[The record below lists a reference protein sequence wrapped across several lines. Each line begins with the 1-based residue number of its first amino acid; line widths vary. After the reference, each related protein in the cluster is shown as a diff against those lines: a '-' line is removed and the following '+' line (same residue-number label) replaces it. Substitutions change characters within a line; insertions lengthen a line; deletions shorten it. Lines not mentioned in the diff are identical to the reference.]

1 MRKTVLI
8 VVPALAAIAAAAVF
22 FRAHSS
28 LNRASLPSAAGPTV
42 TLTDL
47 AGRSVTLP
55 ARIERIV
62 LIRSRDIYSLSML
75 LGDEVET
82 KIVAWGPDVQTSDK
96 DAYAKYLH
104 RYPRLGQIPLLGSVF
119 SDAVSVEAV
128 LALKPDL
135 VVGDVFMIER
145 GYKCIEKLQ
154 QAAVPIV
161 FTDQSSDP
169 YSGPQR
175 SIAMLGRALGKESRA
190 REIVAFMNQEL
201 EKVLSRLGT
210 IKPGGPSVYIE
221 SGHLGPSQYG
231 NSYGSD
237 SSGKSTAWG
246 MALSRL
252 PCRNIALGVAP
263 AMGPISAEH
272 LLKSDPDVIVI
283 TGANWPAAAD
293 TMHLGYS
300 TSPGEARKLLEGFT
314 RRPGWEHLSAV
325 RNRRV
330 YTVFHGFVM
339 HPTFY
344 ACVQQMAKWF
354 YPQTFAD
361 LDPAA
366 SLGEF
371 HKRFMPFEC
380 SGTWMLELDGSDR

>member
-1 MRKTVLI
+1 MRKTVWI
-8 VVPALAAIAAAAVF
+8 VVLALAAVLAAAGF
-22 FRAHSS
+22 YRAGSTSHSTS
-28 LNRASLPSAAGPTV
+28 SPAAGSTLTV
-42 TLTDL
+42 TDL
-47 AGRSVTLP
+47 AGRKVSLP

-75 LGDEVET
+75 LGDEVES

-96 DAYAKYLH
+96 DAYGKYLH
-104 RYPRLGQIPLLGSVF
+104 RYPRLAQTPVLGSIF

-154 QAAVPIV
+154 QTGVPIV
-161 FTDQSSDP
+161 FTDQSNDP
-169 YSGPQR
+169 YTGPQR
-175 SIAMLGRALGKESRA
+175 SIAMLGRALGREARA
-190 REIVAFMNQEL
+190 REIVDFMNQEL
-201 EKVLSRLGT
+201 NKVLSRLDAVG
-210 IKPGGPSVYIE
+210 PARPSVYVE

-237 SSGKSTAWG
+237 KSGKGTAWG
-246 MALSRL
+246 TALSRL
-252 PCRNIALGVAP
+252 PVRNIALGAAP
-263 AMGPISAEH
+263 AMGPISAEY
-272 LLKSDPDVIVI
+272 LIKSDPDVILM

-300 TSPGEARKLLEGFT
+300 TSPGEARKLLQGFT
-314 RRPGWEHLSAV
+314 KRAGWEHLSAV

-339 HPTFY
+339 HPTFF

-361 LDPAA
+361 LDPAS

-380 SGTWMLELDGSDR
+380 SGTWMIALDEQNP